1 MFCKNCGNEIAEG
14 TKFCASCGAPVDEA
28 PKAAEATMGDVASD
42 SDKAAR
48 NKSATKILTLGI
60 CSVAFSNSFWLAIV
74 GWILGGICKN
84 KVREYEARFGPVSG
98 KAKVGKYLGVG
109 GFIGGIV
116 FTVLSSWYYVY
127 YGLYF
132 LYIIFAFF
140 IALI

>member
-1 MFCKNCGNEIAEG
+1 MFCKNCGSQLAEDAR
-14 TKFCASCGAPVDEA
+14 FCASCGATVDSE
-28 PKAAEATMGDVASD
+28 PKAAEATMGNVASD
-42 SDKAAR
+42 PDKAAK
-48 NKSATKILTLGI
+48 NESATQILTLGI
-60 CSVAFSNSFWLAIV
+60 CSVAFSCSFWLAIV

-84 KVREYEARFGPVSG
+84 KVREHEARFGPVSG

-116 FTVLSSWYYVY
+116 LTALSSLYYVF
-127 YGLYF
+127 YG

>member
-14 TKFCASCGAPVDEA
+14 TKFCASCGATVDSE

-42 SDKAAR
+42 PDKAAR
-48 NKSATKILTLGI
+48 NESATKILTLGI
-60 CSVAFSNSFWLAIV
+60 CSVAFSCSFWLAIV

-84 KVREYEARFGPVSG
+84 KVREHEARFGPVSG

-116 FTVLSSWYYVY
+116 FTVLSSLYWVWYV
-127 YGLYF
+127 
-132 LYIIFAFF
+132 LYIFLAVLVS
-140 IALI
+140 LI

>member
-1 MFCKNCGNEIAEG
+1 MFCKHCGNKLAKG
-14 TKFCASCGAPVDEA
+14 SKFCAACGAHVEDVSKASEPTTGNAYVD
-28 PKAAEATMGDVASD
+28 P
-42 SDKAAR
+42 DKAAR
-48 NKSATKILTLGI
+48 NESATKILTLGI
-60 CSVAFSNSFWLAIV
+60 CSVAFSCSFWLAIV

-84 KVREYEARFGPVSG
+84 KVREHEARFGPVSG

-116 FTVLSSWYYVY
+116 FTALSSLYYVF

-132 LYIIFAFF
+132 IFAFF